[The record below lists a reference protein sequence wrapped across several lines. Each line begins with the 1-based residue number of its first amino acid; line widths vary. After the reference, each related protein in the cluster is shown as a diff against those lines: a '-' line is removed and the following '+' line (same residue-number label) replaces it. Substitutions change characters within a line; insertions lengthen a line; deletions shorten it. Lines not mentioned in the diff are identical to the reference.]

1 MEIQNSRFLS
11 IEQVQDQY
19 LNQSRSSTPVKSTD
33 GKSFQEILES
43 RQLGTGSEVKFSK
56 HASGRLAER
65 NIRLTEN
72 QMDRLT
78 EGAKKAG
85 AKGIKESLV
94 IADQLAFIVNIPNN
108 TVVTAM
114 NQQDAAENVF
124 TNIDGAVII

>member
-19 LNQSRSSTPVKSTD
+19 LNQTRNSTPVKSTD
-33 GKSFQEILES
+33 GKSCQEILES
-43 RQLGTGSEVKFSK
+43 RQLGTGNEVKFSK

-94 IADQLAFIVNIPNN
+94 IVDQLAFIVNIPNN

>member
-11 IEQVQDQY
+11 IEQVQDQF
-19 LNQSRSSTPVKSTD
+19 LNQTRSSTPVKSTD

-43 RQLGTGSEVKFSK
+43 RQLGTGNEVKFSK

-72 QMDRLT
+72 QIDRLT

-94 IADQLAFIVNIPNN
+94 IVDQLAFIVNIPNN